1 MERGERLVK
10 VGKCH
15 QLGWT
20 KGGMSAVCDA
30 RSKQCVCTSG
40 AVTTKRVPTLHLSP
54 LDRWETSVAP
64 LRIQHN
70 RLSITSSSSLH
81 VFIGGTAQTL
91 FSAVIISTS
100 SRNQLIY

>member
-70 RLSITSSSSLH
+70 RLSVNFLIVACVHRRDCADSIFRRH
-81 VFIGGTAQTL
+81 YFY
-91 FSAVIISTS
+91 IIP
-100 SRNQLIY
+100 